1 MKKLKSKYLVA
12 LLMIMILPISLL
24 LVNAED
30 TKGKIEI
37 SKTATKIYD
46 TVDENNLVYGRKAKI
61 TLDVNANPYSVD
73 SFSTLDIVLIID
85 ESGSMEDCAKYD
97 RRNRCEIS
105 RIGAAKNAASSF
117 VDKMIIN
124 NKTNVRI
131 GIVSFSSKTNDILD
145 PTYNKTD
152 LNNFIEDNLSP
163 NGGTNI
169 DDAID
174 SANNMIKSSTADK
187 KMVILLSD
195 GIPTYFMYNG
205 KIFGNGEKDIE
216 VAYTC
221 SNPKSSWNLADQYTY
236 SCRDGNRTKP
246 STEANNAA
254 NTLKNGN
261 TNLTFYTIGFGIT
274 SNSDAE
280 KVLMKLPTSEDNYLQ
295 ALDADALYN
304 AFVKITEE
312 AVEKI
317 ATNTTVVDT
326 IPATFT
332 LSNEEKARLESLGVI
347 VTNNTDD
354 GTTTLTWT
362 IGDLY
367 ANDPKTLTYEVIA
380 KDDFHGSMYTN
391 ESAIITATV
400 EEDNPYY
407 DGTSVNE
414 KFTKPA
420 VDIPAITN
428 DDHYNNNEYESYTS
442 YEGTNVIAT
451 VSILKNDINKNI
463 LTDNQMVVNDKIN
476 IITNENT
483 IKNTDGTYTIK
494 DKGILTVN
502 NDGTFT
508 FVPNDNYTGEVSFD
522 YQILTEITSGNETN
536 YVISNTSTV
545 TMLIKPRA
553 TTQISGTKIWNDEDN
568 KYNNRPNKI
577 TLTLIGTA
585 NGNEVVNETIE
596 VSAPWNYEFNN
607 LYKYVIGHEND
618 NNYLINYVVREQA
631 VTGYDTTYNDTNITN
646 SLITTSISGTKT
658 WNDNKNQDGKRPTEI
673 IVNLLANGEK
683 VSETTTDASKNWKY
697 EFTNLPVYK
706 NGNKVTYTV
715 TENKVND
722 YTTTINGFDIT
733 NTHEI
738 EKTSVT
744 VNKVWNDSDN
754 QDGKRYEVIAELY
767 KNGTATG
774 ITVRLN
780 ENNNYSATISDLD
793 KYENGNVI
801 NYTFVETN
809 VENGYSVSYSDNGL
823 TITNTRTPEVTS
835 INGTKTWDDNNNQDG
850 KRPTEI
856 IVNLY
861 ANGAKVSETTT
872 DASKNWKYEFT
883 NLPVYKNGNKVTY
896 TVTENKVN
904 DYTTTINGFDITNTH
919 EIEKTSVTVNKV
931 WNDSDNQDGMRYEV
945 IAELYKNGTAT
956 GTTVRLNENNNYTA
970 TINDL
975 DKYENGNVINYT
987 FVETNVEN
995 RYSVSYSDNGL
1006 TIVNTREV
1014 EKTSATVNKV
1024 WNDSDN
1030 QDGMRYEVIAELYK
1044 NGTATGTTVRL
1055 NENNNYTAT
1064 INDLDKYENG
1074 NVINYTFVE
1083 TNVENGYSVSYSD
1096 TGLTITNTRTPE
1108 VTSINGTKT
1117 WDDNN
1122 NQDGK
1127 RPTEIIVNLYAN
1139 GAKVSETTTDAS
1151 KNWKYEFTNLPVY
1164 KNGNKITYTVN
1175 ENDVPG
1181 YTTTVNGFDITNK
1194 YTPEKTSVTVNK
1206 VWNDSDN
1213 QDGKRYEVIALLY
1226 KNGVATNITVKLN
1239 SDNGYTATIS
1249 GLDKYENGNV
1259 INYTFVETNVE
1270 NDYSVSYSE
1279 DGLTITN
1286 TREVEK
1292 TSVTVNKIWNDND
1305 NQDGMRYEVI
1315 AELYKNGVATGI
1327 IVTLNEDNRY
1337 SATIN
1342 DLDKYE
1348 NGNVINYT
1356 FVETNVENGYSVN
1369 YTDDGLTIIN
1379 SKEVEKV
1386 NVTVNKQ
1393 WIDANNQDGKRY
1405 EVIAEL
1411 YKNGVATGITVKLNT
1426 DNDYTATISNLDKYE
1441 KGNIIKYTFVETN
1454 VENDYSVSYSEDG
1467 LTIVNTREVEKINIP
1482 VNKVWDD
1489 ADNQD
1494 GIRTEKVTINLIGM
1508 VGEKEVF
1515 STTLTLSEENN
1526 WSSVFENLNKYYEGK
1541 IINYIVSED
1550 NVLGYSTTIIKDENG
1565 FTITNTHTP
1574 EVISVSG
1581 NKNWDDAG
1589 NQDGMRPE
1597 SIEITLIGTVNDEI
1611 VYTEVKNV
1619 SENDNWSWT
1628 FTNAPK
1634 YNNGIEISYSIKETS
1649 VSGYE
1654 TIYDEDN
1661 YNVTNSYVPET
1672 ISIKVIKNWNDYEN
1686 NDRIRPDSIT
1696 VKLLTDGVITYE
1708 ITISESDNW
1717 TYEFTNL
1724 PKYKNQGTLI
1734 NYSIIEDEVIG
1745 YETNIGKITEVA
1757 NDNNFKNTNYLVE
1770 ITNTHEKEQLD
1781 IEGNKTWIDNDNE
1794 ANMRPENIIID
1805 LYADDVII
1813 DTVSV
1818 SEEDKWKYFFRN
1830 LDKYKD
1836 GIEIKYSIKEHMV
1849 KNYTTKYDGYD
1860 VINLFGGTGNIE
1872 EPPKTGVEKTNNYN
1886 LFPIIYMLMLLLF
1899 RKVIVK

>member
-46 TVDENNLVYGRKAKI
+46 TVDENNLVYGRKAKV

-85 ESGSMEDCAKYD
+85 ESGSMKNCAKYD
-97 RRNRCEIS
+97 NLNRCEIS
-105 RIGAAKNAASSF
+105 RIDAAKNAASSF

-131 GIVSFSSKTNDILD
+131 GIVSFSSKTNDILN

-152 LNNFIEDNLSP
+152 LNNFIENKLSP
-163 NGGTNI
+163 KGGTNI

-205 KIFGNGEKDIE
+205 KIFGDGEKDIE

-221 SNPKSSWNLADQYTY
+221 RNPQSKWNNADQYTY
-236 SCRDGNRTKP
+236 SCNNGNRTKP
-246 STEANNAA
+246 SIEANNAA

-280 KVLMKLPTSEDNYLQ
+280 KVLRSLPTSEENYLQ

-317 ATNTTVVDT
+317 AINTTVVDT

-332 LSNEEKARLESLGVI
+332 LSKEEKARLESLGVT

-494 DKGILTVN
+494 DKGILTIN

-754 QDGKRYEVIAELY
+754 QDG
-767 KNGTATG
+767 
-774 ITVRLN
+774 
-780 ENNNYSATISDLD
+780 
-793 KYENGNVI
+793 
-801 NYTFVETN
+801 
-809 VENGYSVSYSDNGL
+809 
-823 TITNTRTPEVTS
+823 
-835 INGTKTWDDNNNQDG
+835 
-850 KRPTEI
+850 
-856 IVNLY
+856 
-861 ANGAKVSETTT
+861 
-872 DASKNWKYEFT
+872 
-883 NLPVYKNGNKVTY
+883 
-896 TVTENKVN
+896 
-904 DYTTTINGFDITNTH
+904 
-919 EIEKTSVTVNKV
+919 
-931 WNDSDNQDGMRYEV
+931 MRYEV
-945 IAELYKNGTAT
+945 IAKLYKNGTAT
-956 GTTVRLNENNNYTA
+956 GTTVRLNENNNYT
-970 TINDL
+970 
-975 DKYENGNVINYT
+975 
-987 FVETNVEN
+987 
-995 RYSVSYSDNGL
+995 
-1006 TIVNTREV
+1006 
-1014 EKTSATVNKV
+1014 
-1024 WNDSDN
+1024 
-1030 QDGMRYEVIAELYK
+1030 
-1044 NGTATGTTVRL
+1044 
-1055 NENNNYTAT
+1055 
-1064 INDLDKYENG
+1064 
-1074 NVINYTFVE
+1074 
-1083 TNVENGYSVSYSD
+1083 
-1096 TGLTITNTRTPE
+1096 
-1108 VTSINGTKT
+1108 
-1117 WDDNN
+1117 
-1122 NQDGK
+1122 
-1127 RPTEIIVNLYAN
+1127 
-1139 GAKVSETTTDAS
+1139 
-1151 KNWKYEFTNLPVY
+1151 
-1164 KNGNKITYTVN
+1164 
-1175 ENDVPG
+1175 
-1181 YTTTVNGFDITNK
+1181 
-1194 YTPEKTSVTVNK
+1194 
-1206 VWNDSDN
+1206 
-1213 QDGKRYEVIALLY
+1213 
-1226 KNGVATNITVKLN
+1226 
-1239 SDNGYTATIS
+1239 
-1249 GLDKYENGNV
+1249 
-1259 INYTFVETNVE
+1259 
-1270 NDYSVSYSE
+1270 
-1279 DGLTITN
+1279 
-1286 TREVEK
+1286 
-1292 TSVTVNKIWNDND
+1292 
-1305 NQDGMRYEVI
+1305 
-1315 AELYKNGVATGI
+1315 
-1327 IVTLNEDNRY
+1327 
-1337 SATIN
+1337 ATIN

-1672 ISIKVIKNWNDYEN
+1672 VSIKVIKNWNDYEN

-1757 NDNNFKNTNYLVE
+1757 NDNNYKNTNYLVE
-1770 ITNTHEKEQLD
+1770 ITNTHEKEKLD
-1781 IEGNKTWIDNDNE
+1781 IEGTKTWIDNDNE
-1794 ANMRPENIIID
+1794 ANMRPENIVID

-1872 EPPKTGVEKTNNYN
+1872 EPPKTGVEKPNNYN

>member
-97 RRNRCEIS
+97 RWNRCEIS

-124 NKTNVRI
+124 NKTNVKI

-221 SNPKSSWNLADQYTY
+221 SNPKSSWNRADQYTY

-246 STEANNAA
+246 SIEANNAA

-280 KVLMKLPTSEDNYLQ
+280 KVLKKLPTSEDNYLQ

-317 ATNTTVVDT
+317 ATNTIVVDT

-428 DDHYNNNEYESYTS
+428 GDHYDNNEYESYTS

-522 YQILTEITSGNETN
+522 YQILTEIASGNETN
-536 YVISNTSTV
+536 YVISDTSTV
-545 TMLIKPRA
+545 TMLIKPRS

-754 QDGKRYEVIAELY
+754 QDGMRYEVIAELY
-767 KNGTATG
+767 KNGVATG
-774 ITVRLN
+774 ITVTLN
-780 ENNNYSATISDLD
+780 EDNRYSATINDLD

-856 IVNLY
+856 IVNLL
-861 ANGAKVSETTT
+861 ANGEKVSETTT

-945 IAELYKNGTAT
+945 IAELYKNGVAT
-956 GTTVRLNENNNYTA
+956 GITVTLNEDNRYSA
-970 TINDL
+970 TIND
-975 DKYENGNVINYT
+975 
-987 FVETNVEN
+987 
-995 RYSVSYSDNGL
+995 
-1006 TIVNTREV
+1006 
-1014 EKTSATVNKV
+1014 
-1024 WNDSDN
+1024 
-1030 QDGMRYEVIAELYK
+1030 
-1044 NGTATGTTVRL
+1044 
-1055 NENNNYTAT
+1055 
-1064 INDLDKYENG
+1064 
-1074 NVINYTFVE
+1074 
-1083 TNVENGYSVSYSD
+1083 
-1096 TGLTITNTRTPE
+1096 
-1108 VTSINGTKT
+1108 
-1117 WDDNN
+1117 
-1122 NQDGK
+1122 
-1127 RPTEIIVNLYAN
+1127 
-1139 GAKVSETTTDAS
+1139 
-1151 KNWKYEFTNLPVY
+1151 
-1164 KNGNKITYTVN
+1164 
-1175 ENDVPG
+1175 
-1181 YTTTVNGFDITNK
+1181 
-1194 YTPEKTSVTVNK
+1194 
-1206 VWNDSDN
+1206 
-1213 QDGKRYEVIALLY
+1213 
-1226 KNGVATNITVKLN
+1226 
-1239 SDNGYTATIS
+1239 
-1249 GLDKYENGNV
+1249 LDKYENGNV

-1327 IVTLNEDNRY
+1327 TVTLNEDNRY

-1672 ISIKVIKNWNDYEN
+1672 VSIKVIKNWNDYEN

>member
-1 MKKLKSKYLVA
+1 
-12 LLMIMILPISLL
+12 
-24 LVNAED
+24 
-30 TKGKIEI
+30 
-37 SKTATKIYD
+37 
-46 TVDENNLVYGRKAKI
+46 
-61 TLDVNANPYSVD
+61 
-73 SFSTLDIVLIID
+73 
-85 ESGSMEDCAKYD
+85 
-97 RRNRCEIS
+97 
-105 RIGAAKNAASSF
+105 
-117 VDKMIIN
+117 
-124 NKTNVRI
+124 
-131 GIVSFSSKTNDILD
+131 
-145 PTYNKTD
+145 
-152 LNNFIEDNLSP
+152 
-163 NGGTNI
+163 
-169 DDAID
+169 
-174 SANNMIKSSTADK
+174 
-187 KMVILLSD
+187 
-195 GIPTYFMYNG
+195 
-205 KIFGNGEKDIE
+205 
-216 VAYTC
+216 
-221 SNPKSSWNLADQYTY
+221 
-236 SCRDGNRTKP
+236 
-246 STEANNAA
+246 
-254 NTLKNGN
+254 
-261 TNLTFYTIGFGIT
+261 
-274 SNSDAE
+274 
-280 KVLMKLPTSEDNYLQ
+280 
-295 ALDADALYN
+295 
-304 AFVKITEE
+304 
-312 AVEKI
+312 
-317 ATNTTVVDT
+317 
-326 IPATFT
+326 
-332 LSNEEKARLESLGVI
+332 
-347 VTNNTDD
+347 
-354 GTTTLTWT
+354 
-362 IGDLY
+362 
-367 ANDPKTLTYEVIA
+367 
-380 KDDFHGSMYTN
+380 
-391 ESAIITATV
+391 
-400 EEDNPYY
+400 
-407 DGTSVNE
+407 
-414 KFTKPA
+414 
-420 VDIPAITN
+420 
-428 DDHYNNNEYESYTS
+428 
-442 YEGTNVIAT
+442 
-451 VSILKNDINKNI
+451 
-463 LTDNQMVVNDKIN
+463 
-476 IITNENT
+476 
-483 IKNTDGTYTIK
+483 
-494 DKGILTVN
+494 
-502 NDGTFT
+502 
-508 FVPNDNYTGEVSFD
+508 
-522 YQILTEITSGNETN
+522 
-536 YVISNTSTV
+536 
-545 TMLIKPRA
+545 
-553 TTQISGTKIWNDEDN
+553 
-568 KYNNRPNKI
+568 
-577 TLTLIGTA
+577 
-585 NGNEVVNETIE
+585 
-596 VSAPWNYEFNN
+596 
-607 LYKYVIGHEND
+607 
-618 NNYLINYVVREQA
+618 
-631 VTGYDTTYNDTNITN
+631 
-646 SLITTSISGTKT
+646 
-658 WNDNKNQDGKRPTEI
+658 
-673 IVNLLANGEK
+673 
-683 VSETTTDASKNWKY
+683 
-697 EFTNLPVYK
+697 
-706 NGNKVTYTV
+706 
-715 TENKVND
+715 
-722 YTTTINGFDIT
+722 
-733 NTHEI
+733 
-738 EKTSVT
+738 
-744 VNKVWNDSDN
+744 
-754 QDGKRYEVIAELY
+754 
-767 KNGTATG
+767 
-774 ITVRLN
+774 
-780 ENNNYSATISDLD
+780 
-793 KYENGNVI
+793 
-801 NYTFVETN
+801 
-809 VENGYSVSYSDNGL
+809 
-823 TITNTRTPEVTS
+823 
-835 INGTKTWDDNNNQDG
+835 
-850 KRPTEI
+850 
-856 IVNLY
+856 
-861 ANGAKVSETTT
+861 
-872 DASKNWKYEFT
+872 
-883 NLPVYKNGNKVTY
+883 
-896 TVTENKVN
+896 
-904 DYTTTINGFDITNTH
+904 
-919 EIEKTSVTVNKV
+919 
-931 WNDSDNQDGMRYEV
+931 MRYEV
-945 IAELYKNGTAT
+945 IAELYKNGVAT
-956 GTTVRLNENNNYTA
+956 GITVRLNE
-970 TINDL
+970 D
-975 DKYENGNVINYT
+975 
-987 FVETNVEN
+987 N
-995 RYSVSYSDNGL
+995 RYS
-1006 TIVNTREV
+1006 
-1014 EKTSATVNKV
+1014 
-1024 WNDSDN
+1024 
-1030 QDGMRYEVIAELYK
+1030 
-1044 NGTATGTTVRL
+1044 
-1055 NENNNYTAT
+1055 AT

-1096 TGLTITNTRTPE
+1096 N
-1108 VTSINGTKT
+1108 
-1117 WDDNN
+1117 
-1122 NQDGK
+1122 
-1127 RPTEIIVNLYAN
+1127 
-1139 GAKVSETTTDAS
+1139 
-1151 KNWKYEFTNLPVY
+1151 
-1164 KNGNKITYTVN
+1164 
-1175 ENDVPG
+1175 
-1181 YTTTVNGFDITNK
+1181 
-1194 YTPEKTSVTVNK
+1194 
-1206 VWNDSDN
+1206 
-1213 QDGKRYEVIALLY
+1213 
-1226 KNGVATNITVKLN
+1226 
-1239 SDNGYTATIS
+1239 
-1249 GLDKYENGNV
+1249 
-1259 INYTFVETNVE
+1259 
-1270 NDYSVSYSE
+1270 
-1279 DGLTITN
+1279 GLTITN

-1327 IVTLNEDNRY
+1327 TVRLNEDNRY

-1672 ISIKVIKNWNDYEN
+1672 VSIKVIKNWNDYEN

>member
-97 RRNRCEIS
+97 RWNRCEIS

-124 NKTNVRI
+124 NKTNVKI

-221 SNPKSSWNLADQYTY
+221 SNPKSSWNRADQYTY

-246 STEANNAA
+246 SIEANNAA

-280 KVLMKLPTSEDNYLQ
+280 KVLKKLPTSEDNYLQ

-428 DDHYNNNEYESYTS
+428 GDHYDNNEYESYTS

-522 YQILTEITSGNETN
+522 YQILTEIASGNETN

-545 TMLIKPRA
+545 TMLIKPRS

-631 VTGYDTTYNDTNITN
+631 VTGYGTTYNDNNITN

-754 QDGKRYEVIAELY
+754 QDGMRYEVIAELY

-780 ENNNYSATISDLD
+780 ENNNYSATINDLD

-856 IVNLY
+856 TINLY

-872 DASKNWKYEFT
+872 N
-883 NLPVYKNGNKVTY
+883 
-896 TVTENKVN
+896 
-904 DYTTTINGFDITNTH
+904 
-919 EIEKTSVTVNKV
+919 
-931 WNDSDNQDGMRYEV
+931 
-945 IAELYKNGTAT
+945 
-956 GTTVRLNENNNYTA
+956 
-970 TINDL
+970 
-975 DKYENGNVINYT
+975 
-987 FVETNVEN
+987 
-995 RYSVSYSDNGL
+995 
-1006 TIVNTREV
+1006 
-1014 EKTSATVNKV
+1014 
-1024 WNDSDN
+1024 
-1030 QDGMRYEVIAELYK
+1030 
-1044 NGTATGTTVRL
+1044 
-1055 NENNNYTAT
+1055 
-1064 INDLDKYENG
+1064 
-1074 NVINYTFVE
+1074 
-1083 TNVENGYSVSYSD
+1083 
-1096 TGLTITNTRTPE
+1096 
-1108 VTSINGTKT
+1108 
-1117 WDDNN
+1117 
-1122 NQDGK
+1122 
-1127 RPTEIIVNLYAN
+1127 
-1139 GAKVSETTTDAS
+1139 AS

-1213 QDGKRYEVIALLY
+1213 QDGMRYEVIAELY

-1327 IVTLNEDNRY
+1327 TVTLNEDNRY

-1672 ISIKVIKNWNDYEN
+1672 VSIKVIKNWNDYEN

>member
-24 LVNAED
+24 LINAED

-97 RRNRCEIS
+97 RWNRCEIS

-152 LNNFIEDNLSP
+152 LNNFIENKLSP

-174 SANNMIKSSTADK
+174 SANNMIKNSTADK

-221 SNPKSSWNLADQYTY
+221 SNPKSSWNRADQYTY

-428 DDHYNNNEYESYTS
+428 GDHYDNNEYESYTS

-522 YQILTEITSGNETN
+522 YQILTEIASGNETN

-545 TMLIKPRA
+545 TMLIKPRS

-631 VTGYDTTYNDTNITN
+631 VTGYGTTYNDNNITN

-754 QDGKRYEVIAELY
+754 QDGMRYEVIAELY

-774 ITVRLN
+774 TTVRLN
-780 ENNNYSATISDLD
+780 ENNNYSATINDLD

-856 IVNLY
+856 TINLY

-872 DASKNWKYEFT
+872 N
-883 NLPVYKNGNKVTY
+883 
-896 TVTENKVN
+896 
-904 DYTTTINGFDITNTH
+904 
-919 EIEKTSVTVNKV
+919 
-931 WNDSDNQDGMRYEV
+931 
-945 IAELYKNGTAT
+945 
-956 GTTVRLNENNNYTA
+956 
-970 TINDL
+970 
-975 DKYENGNVINYT
+975 
-987 FVETNVEN
+987 
-995 RYSVSYSDNGL
+995 
-1006 TIVNTREV
+1006 
-1014 EKTSATVNKV
+1014 
-1024 WNDSDN
+1024 
-1030 QDGMRYEVIAELYK
+1030 
-1044 NGTATGTTVRL
+1044 
-1055 NENNNYTAT
+1055 
-1064 INDLDKYENG
+1064 
-1074 NVINYTFVE
+1074 
-1083 TNVENGYSVSYSD
+1083 
-1096 TGLTITNTRTPE
+1096 
-1108 VTSINGTKT
+1108 
-1117 WDDNN
+1117 
-1122 NQDGK
+1122 
-1127 RPTEIIVNLYAN
+1127 
-1139 GAKVSETTTDAS
+1139 AS

-1213 QDGKRYEVIALLY
+1213 QDGMRYEVIAELY

-1315 AELYKNGVATGI
+1315 ALLYKNGVATGI
-1327 IVTLNEDNRY
+1327 TVTLNEDNRY

-1550 NVLGYSTTIIKDENG
+1550 NVLGYSTTIIKDANG

-1672 ISIKVIKNWNDYEN
+1672 VSIKVIKNWNDYEN

-1696 VKLLTDGVITYE
+1696 VKLLTDSVITYE

>member
-152 LNNFIEDNLSP
+152 LNNFIENNLSP

-174 SANNMIKSSTADK
+174 SANNMIKNSTADK

-221 SNPKSSWNLADQYTY
+221 SNPKSSWNRADQYTY

-362 IGDLY
+362 IDDLY

-522 YQILTEITSGNETN
+522 YQILTEIASGNETN
-536 YVISNTSTV
+536 YVISDTSTV
-545 TMLIKPRA
+545 TMLIKPRS

-754 QDGKRYEVIAELY
+754 QDGMRYEVIAELY

-774 ITVRLN
+774 TTVRLN
-780 ENNNYSATISDLD
+780 ENNNYSATINDLD

-823 TITNTRTPEVTS
+823 TI
-835 INGTKTWDDNNNQDG
+835 
-850 KRPTEI
+850 
-856 IVNLY
+856 
-861 ANGAKVSETTT
+861 
-872 DASKNWKYEFT
+872 
-883 NLPVYKNGNKVTY
+883 
-896 TVTENKVN
+896 
-904 DYTTTINGFDITNTH
+904 
-919 EIEKTSVTVNKV
+919 
-931 WNDSDNQDGMRYEV
+931 
-945 IAELYKNGTAT
+945 
-956 GTTVRLNENNNYTA
+956 
-970 TINDL
+970 
-975 DKYENGNVINYT
+975 
-987 FVETNVEN
+987 
-995 RYSVSYSDNGL
+995 
-1006 TIVNTREV
+1006 VNTREV
-1014 EKTSATVNKV
+1014 EKTSVTVNKV

-1096 TGLTITNTRTPE
+1096 NGLTITNTRTPE
-1108 VTSINGTKT
+1108 VTSINGIKT

-1139 GAKVSETTTDAS
+1139 GAKVSETTTNAS

-1213 QDGKRYEVIALLY
+1213 QDGMRYEVIALLY
-1226 KNGVATNITVKLN
+1226 KNGVATNIMVKLN
-1239 SDNGYTATIS
+1239 SDNGYTTTIS

-1327 IVTLNEDNRY
+1327 TVTLNEDNRY

-1550 NVLGYSTTIIKDENG
+1550 NVLGYSTTIIKDANG

-1672 ISIKVIKNWNDYEN
+1672 VSIKVIKNWNDYEN

>member
-97 RRNRCEIS
+97 RWNRCEIS

-124 NKTNVRI
+124 NKTNVKI

-221 SNPKSSWNLADQYTY
+221 SNPKSSWNRADQYTY

-246 STEANNAA
+246 SIEANNAA

-280 KVLMKLPTSEDNYLQ
+280 KVLKKLPTSEDNYLQ

-317 ATNTTVVDT
+317 ATNTIVVDT

-522 YQILTEITSGNETN
+522 YQILTEIASGNETN
-536 YVISNTSTV
+536 YVISDTSTV
-545 TMLIKPRA
+545 TMLIKPRS

-754 QDGKRYEVIAELY
+754 QDGMRYEVIAELY

-780 ENNNYSATISDLD
+780 ENNNYSATINDLD

-835 INGTKTWDDNNNQDG
+835 INGIKTWDDNNNQDG

-856 IVNLY
+856 TINLY

-872 DASKNWKYEFT
+872 N
-883 NLPVYKNGNKVTY
+883 
-896 TVTENKVN
+896 
-904 DYTTTINGFDITNTH
+904 
-919 EIEKTSVTVNKV
+919 
-931 WNDSDNQDGMRYEV
+931 
-945 IAELYKNGTAT
+945 
-956 GTTVRLNENNNYTA
+956 
-970 TINDL
+970 
-975 DKYENGNVINYT
+975 
-987 FVETNVEN
+987 
-995 RYSVSYSDNGL
+995 
-1006 TIVNTREV
+1006 
-1014 EKTSATVNKV
+1014 
-1024 WNDSDN
+1024 
-1030 QDGMRYEVIAELYK
+1030 
-1044 NGTATGTTVRL
+1044 
-1055 NENNNYTAT
+1055 
-1064 INDLDKYENG
+1064 
-1074 NVINYTFVE
+1074 
-1083 TNVENGYSVSYSD
+1083 
-1096 TGLTITNTRTPE
+1096 
-1108 VTSINGTKT
+1108 
-1117 WDDNN
+1117 
-1122 NQDGK
+1122 
-1127 RPTEIIVNLYAN
+1127 
-1139 GAKVSETTTDAS
+1139 AS

-1226 KNGVATNITVKLN
+1226 KNGVATNIMVKLN
-1239 SDNGYTATIS
+1239 SDNGYTTTIS

-1327 IVTLNEDNRY
+1327 TVTLNEDNRY

-1411 YKNGVATGITVKLNT
+1411 YKNGVATGITVELNT
-1426 DNDYTATISNLDKYE
+1426 DNDYTATINDLDKYE

-1467 LTIVNTREVEKINIP
+1467 LTIVNTREVEKISIP

-1508 VGEKEVF
+1508 IGEKEVF

-1550 NVLGYSTTIIKDENG
+1550 NVLGYSTTIIKDANG

-1574 EVISVSG
+1574 EVISISG

-1672 ISIKVIKNWNDYEN
+1672 VSIKVIKNWNDYEN

>member
-46 TVDENNLVYGRKAKI
+46 TVDENNLVYGRKAKV

-85 ESGSMEDCAKYD
+85 ESGSMKNCAKYD
-97 RRNRCEIS
+97 KRNRCEIS
-105 RIGAAKNAASSF
+105 RIDAAKNAASSF

-174 SANNMIKSSTADK
+174 SANNMIKNSTADK

-522 YQILTEITSGNETN
+522 YQILTEIASGNETN

-545 TMLIKPRA
+545 TMLIKPRS

-754 QDGKRYEVIAELY
+754 QDGMRYEVIAELY

-774 ITVRLN
+774 TTVRLN
-780 ENNNYSATISDLD
+780 ENNNYSATINDLD

-856 IVNLY
+856 TINLY

-872 DASKNWKYEFT
+872 N
-883 NLPVYKNGNKVTY
+883 
-896 TVTENKVN
+896 
-904 DYTTTINGFDITNTH
+904 
-919 EIEKTSVTVNKV
+919 
-931 WNDSDNQDGMRYEV
+931 
-945 IAELYKNGTAT
+945 
-956 GTTVRLNENNNYTA
+956 
-970 TINDL
+970 
-975 DKYENGNVINYT
+975 
-987 FVETNVEN
+987 
-995 RYSVSYSDNGL
+995 
-1006 TIVNTREV
+1006 
-1014 EKTSATVNKV
+1014 
-1024 WNDSDN
+1024 
-1030 QDGMRYEVIAELYK
+1030 
-1044 NGTATGTTVRL
+1044 
-1055 NENNNYTAT
+1055 
-1064 INDLDKYENG
+1064 
-1074 NVINYTFVE
+1074 
-1083 TNVENGYSVSYSD
+1083 
-1096 TGLTITNTRTPE
+1096 
-1108 VTSINGTKT
+1108 
-1117 WDDNN
+1117 
-1122 NQDGK
+1122 
-1127 RPTEIIVNLYAN
+1127 
-1139 GAKVSETTTDAS
+1139 AS

-1213 QDGKRYEVIALLY
+1213 QDGMRYEVIALLY
-1226 KNGVATNITVKLN
+1226 KNGVATNIMVKLN

-1393 WIDANNQDGKRY
+1393 WIDANNQDGMRY

-1426 DNDYTATISNLDKYE
+1426 DNDYTATINDLDKYE

-1467 LTIVNTREVEKINIP
+1467 LTIVNTREVEKISIP

-1550 NVLGYSTTIIKDENG
+1550 NVLGYSTTIIKDANG

-1574 EVISVSG
+1574 EVISISG

-1672 ISIKVIKNWNDYEN
+1672 VSIKVIKNWNDYEN

-1696 VKLLTDGVITYE
+1696 VKLLADNVITYE

-1770 ITNTHEKEQLD
+1770 ITNTHEKEKLD
-1781 IEGNKTWIDNDNE
+1781 IEGTKTWIDNDNE
-1794 ANMRPENIIID
+1794 ANMRPENIVID

-1872 EPPKTGVEKTNNYN
+1872 EPPKTGVEKPNNYN

>member
-97 RRNRCEIS
+97 RWNRCEIS

-131 GIVSFSSKTNDILD
+131 GIVSFSSKTNDILN

-152 LNNFIEDNLSP
+152 LNNFIENKLSP

-174 SANNMIKSSTADK
+174 SANNMIKNSTADK

-221 SNPKSSWNLADQYTY
+221 SNPKSSWNRADQYTY

-280 KVLMKLPTSEDNYLQ
+280 KVLKKLPTSEDNYLQ

-332 LSNEEKARLESLGVI
+332 LSDKEKARLESLGVI

-362 IGDLY
+362 ISDLY

-522 YQILTEITSGNETN
+522 YQILTEIASGNETN

-545 TMLIKPRA
+545 TMLIKPRS

-585 NGNEVVNETIE
+585 NGNEVVNEVIE

-754 QDGKRYEVIAELY
+754 QDGMRYEVIAELY

-780 ENNNYSATISDLD
+780 ENNNYTATINDLDKYENGNVINYTFVETNVENGYSVSYSDNGLTITNTREVEKTSATVNKVWNDSDNQDGMRYEVIAELYKNGVATGITVTLNEDNRYSATINDLD

-856 IVNLY
+856 TINLY

-872 DASKNWKYEFT
+872 N
-883 NLPVYKNGNKVTY
+883 
-896 TVTENKVN
+896 
-904 DYTTTINGFDITNTH
+904 
-919 EIEKTSVTVNKV
+919 
-931 WNDSDNQDGMRYEV
+931 
-945 IAELYKNGTAT
+945 
-956 GTTVRLNENNNYTA
+956 
-970 TINDL
+970 
-975 DKYENGNVINYT
+975 
-987 FVETNVEN
+987 
-995 RYSVSYSDNGL
+995 
-1006 TIVNTREV
+1006 
-1014 EKTSATVNKV
+1014 
-1024 WNDSDN
+1024 
-1030 QDGMRYEVIAELYK
+1030 
-1044 NGTATGTTVRL
+1044 
-1055 NENNNYTAT
+1055 
-1064 INDLDKYENG
+1064 
-1074 NVINYTFVE
+1074 
-1083 TNVENGYSVSYSD
+1083 
-1096 TGLTITNTRTPE
+1096 
-1108 VTSINGTKT
+1108 
-1117 WDDNN
+1117 
-1122 NQDGK
+1122 
-1127 RPTEIIVNLYAN
+1127 
-1139 GAKVSETTTDAS
+1139 AS

-1206 VWNDSDN
+1206 IWNDSNN
-1213 QDGKRYEVIALLY
+1213 QDGKRYEVIAELY
-1226 KNGVATNITVKLN
+1226 KNGNATGTTVKLN
-1239 SDNGYTATIS
+1239 ESNNYSATIS

-1315 AELYKNGVATGI
+1315 ALLYKNGVATGI
-1327 IVTLNEDNRY
+1327 TVTLNEDNRY

-1672 ISIKVIKNWNDYEN
+1672 VSIKVIKNWNDYEN